1 VGSDTQVGPRS
12 GVWVGRFND
21 NVEGRAGV
29 EGVGKLELDSVV
41 ARGGDRSEALAELR
55 VANVVV
61 KEALL
66 ADLCLARA
74 EGFEVK
80 GGRDLAVGKGAP

>member
-1 VGSDTQVGPRS
+1 
-12 GVWVGRFND
+12 VGRFDD

-41 ARGGDRSEALAELR
+41 ARGGDRSESLAKLR
-55 VANVVV
+55 VADVVV

-66 ADLCLARA
+66 ADLCL
-74 EGFEVK
+74 GW
-80 GGRDLAVGKGAP
+80 GWGLGAALWSCL